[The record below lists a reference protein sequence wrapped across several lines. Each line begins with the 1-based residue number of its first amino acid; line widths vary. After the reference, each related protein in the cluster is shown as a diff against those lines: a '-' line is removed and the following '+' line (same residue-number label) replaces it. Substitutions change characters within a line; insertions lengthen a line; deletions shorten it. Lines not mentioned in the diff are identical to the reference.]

1 MIIQHHYPFSIIN
14 SPLNNFLVC
23 VGSNDHREE
32 SMAFAR
38 SRLKELYPSVHFE
51 PEVET
56 LPIGIQNPALFLNQ
70 VAMFTSDEEID
81 EIKSKLKEIEKE
93 AGRCPEDKKS
103 GKVRLD
109 IDLIVCGEQ
118 ILKPEDW
125 DREYVKRSRSAFLE
139 YNTKNRMM
147 DKNRKISFLGII
159 PARYASTRFP
169 AKPLA
174 MLGGKTVIQ
183 RVYEQVAGVLDD
195 AYVATDDER
204 IEAAVKA
211 FGGKVVMTSVDHK
224 SGTDRC
230 YEACMK
236 VGGDFDVVVNIQGD
250 EPFIQPS
257 QLVALQACF
266 EDTQTQI
273 ATLVKPFSTE
283 DSFEVLENV
292 NSPKV
297 VVNKNWNAL
306 YFSRSII
313 PYQRNAAKRE
323 WLKNHT
329 YYKHI
334 GLYAYRT
341 EVLKEIT
348 TLVQSSLEL
357 AESLEQLRWLENGY
371 TIKVGISDVET
382 IGIDTPEDLQRAE
395 EFLKNR

>member
-1 MIIQHHYPFSIIN
+1 M
-14 SPLNNFLVC
+14 
-23 VGSNDHREE
+23 
-32 SMAFAR
+32 
-38 SRLKELYPSVHFE
+38 K
-51 PEVET
+51 
-56 LPIGIQNPALFLNQ
+56 
-70 VAMFTSDEEID
+70 
-81 EIKSKLKEIEKE
+81 
-93 AGRCPEDKKS
+93 
-103 GKVRLD
+103 
-109 IDLIVCGEQ
+109 
-118 ILKPEDW
+118 
-125 DREYVKRSRSAFLE
+125 
-139 YNTKNRMM
+139 
-147 DKNRKISFLGII
+147 FLGII

-211 FGGKVVMTSVDHK
+211 FGGKVVMTSVHHK

-230 YEACMK
+230 YEACTK
-236 VGGDFDVVVNIQGD
+236 IGGEFDVVVNIQGD

-257 QLVALQACF
+257 QLDAVKACF
-266 EDTQTQI
+266 EDVTTQI
-273 ATLVKPFSTE
+273 ATLVKPFTADE
-283 DSFEVLENV
+283 PFAVLENV

-297 VVNKNWNAL
+297 VVNTNWNAL

-313 PYQRNAAKRE
+313 PYQRNAEKQD
-323 WLKNHT
+323 WLKGHT

-348 TLVQSSLEL
+348 ALPQSSLEL

-371 TIKVGISDVET
+371 KIKVGISDVET
-382 IGIDTPEDLQRAE
+382 IGIDTPQDLKHAE
-395 EFLKNR
+395 EFLKNRS